1 MSVKGF
7 TRDLMFLSVIISLI
21 IVSGFTLYNYF
32 TTYDTNFL
40 IWGLIAVILTVF
52 SAISRYR
59 FLIDYVWTLFK
70 RWR

>member
-32 TTYDTNFL
+32 TTYNTNFL

-52 SAISRYR
+52 SAISR
-59 FLIDYVWTLFK
+59 
-70 RWR
+70 